1 MCRDQ
6 RKKTLS
12 VFSVIYSLETG
23 SLTEFGASQ
32 AGGQPGPVLL
42 LFAPAVLGFTALLQ
56 SHLVLS
62 LCSENLNSERHPCT
76 AATCAH

>member
-1 MCRDQ
+1 MCRGQ
-6 RKKTLS
+6 RKKTSS

-42 LFAPAVLGFTALLQ
+42 FAPAVLGFTTLVQ

-76 AATCAH
+76 AGTCAH